1 MKKRI
6 SLVVLAMGVL
16 LLVGAGCG
24 KQTQKSASPGS
35 PLATPPE
42 QEESSIKMGKLYNLG
57 ALREYE
63 YRITSG
69 ADSQQGAMNVK
80 YTISSDTVNGKAAWL
95 QQSDMDVQGNKV
107 SAKMWMSKSSMACL
121 KVLTVMN
128 IAGQTMSQ
136 DGQCPEE
143 GPNAATAT
151 GEEELKYIGKE
162 SVTVPAG
169 TFNAKKYEQ
178 AGATFWA
185 VDNIPVPLK
194 VSYTGA
200 DSTVMELVSYK

>member
-6 SLVVLAMGVL
+6 SLLALAAGVL
-16 LLVGAGCG
+16 LLVGAGCA
-24 KQTQKSASPGS
+24 KQAQKSASPGS
-35 PLATPPE
+35 PAVAPPA
-42 QEESSIKMGKLYNLG
+42 QEESGIKMSKLYNFG

-63 YRITSG
+63 YRIASG
-69 ADSQQGAMNVK
+69 ADSQQDVMNVK
-80 YTISSDTVNGKAAWL
+80 YTISSDMVNGKSAWL

-121 KVLTVMN
+121 KISTVMN
-128 IAGQTMSQ
+128 IGGQTMTQ

-151 GEEELKYIGKE
+151 GEEELKYIGRE

-178 AGATFWA
+178 AGATFW
-185 VDNIPVPLK
+185 VDSSIPVPIK
-194 VSYTGA
+194 VSYSGA
-200 DSTVMELVSYK
+200 DATVMELVSYK